1 MRRLTRHLLA
11 VAMAIIL
18 AGAAGAAVSWVVA
31 TTQGSRWL
39 LETLLPL
46 SGVSFSAHKIE
57 GRIIDHLLLSGVRI
71 GLSQQRL
78 ELDRLELR
86 WKPLLLLSGTIA
98 VQDLVLDG
106 VRIQDDAPHDSKPPD
121 LAWPRVSETGQ
132 LFDGIITRL
141 RVTDLSYRRLRD
153 RPVQLTSLAGT
164 LTWQDSILSIKDLAL
179 LSPAAGIRGS
189 VSAGFK
195 QPSLTSDLAIAL
207 TQPLAGM
214 NRFSILTRHSRG
226 AGPEP
231 FVAMFTLAGSTATRQ
246 LVELSGELGLARHA
260 INLRHLSLVRP
271 GQKGAITAEGSLAVN
286 ARESRATLQI
296 RVAGLDLAPDLH
308 LATDLT
314 GTLKFAGT
322 LDNYRGD
329 LALTNRSQD
338 WQATTVS
345 ARYHGTRAG
354 LQLAPFNAT
363 LLDGSLAGNLNVD
376 WRNGFALQGAL
387 RGRDLNPARLDP
399 NWRGKANFDARGHL
413 AWTATAPLTASVS
426 AALLE
431 STLHGQALTGA
442 LQADISH
449 NNLSIARLALHGK
462 GFDLQASGELNQRIG
477 LAAQIS
483 DLSRL
488 VPGSAG
494 KLQATGWLR
503 WRDGQLSGAVDGMGN
518 KLAYAGAQVAA
529 ARLTAGLGAGEG
541 YPLHASAALKNV
553 LYDGYT
559 LDAVT
564 LTAEGTLQ
572 QHRLNATLQAA
583 GSRAQLSLKAGYQTG
598 IWKGE
603 ISRLAGR
610 DRNGPWTLTAPAQFA
625 VGSGTISLS
634 PLTMAAGAT
643 ERIELSLD
651 LGLQPL
657 SGQVRSQWTGVNLS
671 RANAYLKDVRLS
683 GSSNGQLR
691 IGFLPGRQ
699 LAIAG
704 RTSAAGTYTGQGGS
718 IAIQRS
724 LLTFDGSPQG
734 TRAALDLATADGGT
748 LRGSFSSPAALRL
761 AMPEKGH
768 LTADVNSINLALLTP
783 WLPADTRL
791 EGRISGRAA
800 GNLLPDQRFELDGT
814 ARLSGGTLHQQR
826 PGGELNLAFSS
837 ASAAW
842 DWRGDALSGNLALV
856 MTRYGQARGTFQLP
870 LAARWPL
877 SVDPKGAVRG
887 SLVGQV
893 QEKGIIT
900 TLFPG
905 FVQESSGELSAEL
918 DVNGSWAAPQINGKL
933 RLAKADAYLP
943 TAGIHL
949 KDMQLAAR
957 LDKNLIRIDS
967 FRAVSGPGHLEG
979 QATITLN
986 GWQVTGYSGS
996 LRGENFQTVYFPEL
1010 QVLSTPALSF
1020 EGTPHKLTVRGD
1032 VQLPELRV
1040 VGAPSRTVI
1049 TPSSDVI
1056 REGRTGAV
1064 ATGSPLA
1071 LDIQVRVLL
1080 GEKVFVKVAGIDA
1093 RLGGALELSATH
1105 PDRITS
1111 RGEIKVLKG
1120 RYRTYG
1126 VNLDI
1131 TRGRLFFAGG
1141 TITNP
1146 SLDFLALR
1154 TIGDIRAGVTVA
1166 GTLQRP
1172 VTKLYSEPA
1181 MPDVDVLAY
1190 IVLGHPLGSNGQQ
1203 TDLVSQAAGAL
1214 LSTGQAS
1221 ELQEKLRNYLGL
1233 STLEVQGGVG
1243 GTTNAMGYKPLQV
1256 TPPGSIPAAQ
1266 LAGVTDTMLTVG
1278 KYLTPKLYISYGRS
1292 LFSGNNLFRL
1302 RYDIFRKWQI
1312 ETQTGNGESGA
1323 DIYYKLEF
1331 K

>member
-1 MRRLTRHLLA
+1 MKRLTRHLLA
-11 VAMAIIL
+11 SAVAIIL
-18 AGAAGAAVSWVVA
+18 AGAACAAVIWVVA

-39 LETLLPL
+39 LESLVPL
-46 SGVSFSAHKIE
+46 SGVSFSAQKIE
-57 GRIIDHLLLSGVRI
+57 GRLIDHLLLSGVRA
-71 GLSQQRL
+71 GLPQQKL

-106 VRIQDDAPHDSKPPD
+106 VRIQDDTPPGAKPPD

-132 LFDGIITRL
+132 LFDGIVTRL
-141 RVTDLSYRRLRD
+141 RVRDLSYRRLRNQ
-153 RPVQLTSLAGT
+153 PVQLTSLAGSI
-164 LTWQDSILSIKDLAL
+164 TWQDSILSVRELAL

-189 VSAGFK
+189 ISAGFK

-214 NRFSILTRHSRG
+214 NRFSFLARHKRG

-231 FVAMFTLAGSTATRQ
+231 FAGTFTLAGGAGTRQ
-246 LVELSGELGLARHA
+246 LAVLSGGLGMARHA
-260 INLRHLSLVRP
+260 INLRHLHLTRP
-271 GQKGAITAEGSLAVN
+271 GQKGLITADGSLAFSS
-286 ARESRATLQI
+286 RESLATLQI

-314 GTLKFAGT
+314 GTLRFAGT
-322 LDNYRGD
+322 PDSYQGD
-329 LALTNRSQD
+329 LTVSNRSQG
-338 WQATTVS
+338 WRAATVS
-345 ARYHGTRAG
+345 ARYRGTRAG
-354 LQLAPFNAT
+354 LQLAPFNAMF
-363 LLDGSLAGNLNVD
+363 LDGALAGHLNVD
-376 WRNGFALQGAL
+376 WRDGFTLQGAL
-387 RGRDLNPARLDP
+387 RGRNLNPARLDP
-399 NWRGKANFDARGHL
+399 GWQGVANFNASGNL
-413 AWTATAPLTASVS
+413 AWTGTAPLTASVN

-431 STLHGQALTGA
+431 STLHGQTLTGD
-442 LQADISH
+442 LQADIRH
-449 NNLSIARLALHGK
+449 NNLSIARLALQGK

-494 KLQATGWLR
+494 KLLATGWLR
-503 WRDGQLSGAVDGMGN
+503 WRDGQLSGAVDGTGS
-518 KLAYAGAQVAA
+518 KLAYAGAQAA
-529 ARLTAGLGAGEG
+529 AAHLAVRLAGGKG
-541 YPLHASAALKNV
+541 YPLHASAALKDV
-553 LYDGYT
+553 IYDGYS
-559 LDAVT
+559 LDALT
-564 LTAEGTLQ
+564 LAAEGTQ
-572 QHRLNATLQAA
+572 QLHRLNATLQAA
-583 GSRAQLSLKAGYQTG
+583 GSQAQLSLKAGYQAG
-598 IWKGE
+598 VWKGE

-610 DRNGPWTLTAPAQFA
+610 DHNGPWTLTAPAQFA
-625 VGSGTISLS
+625 VSSGTISLS

-651 LGLQPL
+651 LGLNPL

-671 RANAYLKDVRLS
+671 RANAYLKDTRLS
-683 GSSNGQLR
+683 GSSNGKLRLSFLSGSQLG
-691 IGFLPGRQ
+691 ISGR
-699 LAIAG
+699 A
-704 RTSAAGTYTGQGGS
+704 SASGTCTGQGGS
-718 IAIQRS
+718 ITIQRS
-724 LLTFDGSPQG
+724 LLTFDNSGQG
-734 TRAALDLATADGGT
+734 TRAAFDLATTDGGAVKGT
-748 LRGSFSSPAALRL
+748 FSSPAPLRL
-761 AMPEKGH
+761 ALPEKGQ
-768 LTADVNSINLALLTP
+768 LTADVNSINLALLSP
-783 WLPADTRL
+783 WLPAGARL
-791 EGRISGRAA
+791 EGRISGRAT
-800 GNLLPDQRFELDGT
+800 GNLLPGQRFELDGT

-842 DWRGDALSGNLALV
+842 DWRGDALSGTLALD

-877 SVDPKGAVRG
+877 SLNPQGTVRG
-887 SLVGQV
+887 SLVAQV

-905 FVQESSGELSAEL
+905 FVQESSGELGAEL

-949 KDMQLAAR
+949 KDMQLTAR
-957 LDKNLIRIDS
+957 LEKNLIRIDS

-979 QATITLN
+979 QAAISLH

-1010 QVLSTPALSF
+1010 QVLCTPALSF
-1020 EGTPHKLTVRGD
+1020 AGTPHKLTVRGE
-1032 VQLPELRV
+1032 VRLPELRV
-1040 VGAPSRTVI
+1040 AGAPSRTVI

-1056 REGRTGAV
+1056 REGRTGPA
-1064 ATGSPLA
+1064 ATGPPLA
-1071 LDIQVRVLL
+1071 LDVQVRVVL
-1080 GEKVFVKVAGIDA
+1080 GEKVFAKVAGIDA
-1093 RLGGALELSATH
+1093 QLGGALELSSTH
-1105 PDRITS
+1105 LDQITS
-1111 RGEIKVLKG
+1111 RGEVKVVKG

-1141 TITNP
+1141 AITNP

-1203 TDLVSQAAGAL
+1203 ANLVAQAAGAL

-1221 ELQEKLRNYLGL
+1221 ELQEKLKNYLGL

-1266 LAGVTDTMLTVG
+1266 QAGVTDTMLTVG

-1292 LFSGNNLFRL
+1292 LFSGSNLFRL